1 MKKHLNYLHS
11 RDGTEILTPQEYQK
25 RKREL
30 VEKHLTVENLKDIPE
45 LYDILVG
52 EYYKKFINKMQD
64 TIEYQYTVFRNR
76 YKFYG
81 ILEKDDSGLLY
92 YDLLN
97 IIFNNMVMDLDLEI
111 VFTNEN
117 YVNMVFDEFQLK
129 NEL

>member
-1 MKKHLNYLHS
+1 MKKHLNYIHS
-11 RDGTEILTPQEYQK
+11 RDGTEIVTPQEYQK

-30 VEKHLTVENLKDIPE
+30 VEKHLTLENLKDIPE

>member
-1 MKKHLNYLHS
+1 MKKHLNYIHS

-45 LYDILVG
+45 LYDILVS

-81 ILEKDDSGLLY
+81 ILEKDDSVSKY
-92 YDLLN
+92 Y
-97 IIFNNMVMDLDLEI
+97 
-111 VFTNEN
+111 
-117 YVNMVFDEFQLK
+117 K
-129 NEL
+129 NW

>member
-1 MKKHLNYLHS
+1 M
-11 RDGTEILTPQEYQK
+11 
-25 RKREL
+25 
-30 VEKHLTVENLKDIPE
+30 VEKHLTIENLKDIPE
-45 LYDILVG
+45 LYDILVS

-64 TIEYQYTVFRNR
+64 TIEYKYIDFRNR

-97 IIFNNMVMDLDLEI
+97 IIFDNMVMDLDLEI

>member
-1 MKKHLNYLHS
+1 MKKHLNYIYS
-11 RDGTEILTPQEYQK
+11 QDNTEILTPQEYQK

-30 VEKHLTVENLKDIPE
+30 VEKHLTIENLKDIPE
-45 LYDILVG
+45 LYDILVS

-64 TIEYQYTVFRNR
+64 TIEYKYIDFRNR

-97 IIFNNMVMDLDLEI
+97 IIFDNMVMDLDLEI

>member
-1 MKKHLNYLHS
+1 MKKHLNYIHS
-11 RDGTEILTPQEYQK
+11 RDGTEIVTPQEYQK

>member
-1 MKKHLNYLHS
+1 MKKHLNYIHNQ
-11 RDGTEILTPQEYQK
+11 DGTEILTPQEYQK

-30 VEKHLTVENLKDIPE
+30 VEKHLTLENLKDIPE

-64 TIEYQYTVFRNR
+64 TIEYQYTVFRDR

-97 IIFNNMVMDLDLEI
+97 IIFNNMIMDLDLEI
-111 VFTNEN
+111 VFKNEN
-117 YVNMVFDEFQLK
+117 YVNMVFEEFQLK

>member
-1 MKKHLNYLHS
+1 MKKHLNYIHS

-45 LYDILVG
+45 LYDILVS

>member
-1 MKKHLNYLHS
+1 MKKHLNYIHS
-11 RDGTEILTPQEYQK
+11 QDGTEILTPQEYQK

-30 VEKHLTVENLKDIPE
+30 VEKHLTLENLKDIPE

-81 ILEKDDSGLLY
+81 ILEKDDSELLY

-111 VFTNEN
+111 VFKNEN
-117 YVNMVFDEFQLK
+117 YVNMVFEEFQLK